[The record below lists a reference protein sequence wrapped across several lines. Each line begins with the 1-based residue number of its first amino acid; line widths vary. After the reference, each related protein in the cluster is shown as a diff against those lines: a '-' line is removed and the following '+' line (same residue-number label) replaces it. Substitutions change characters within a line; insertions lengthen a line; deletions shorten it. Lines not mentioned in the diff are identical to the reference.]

1 MDEEKKDEKKRAT
14 AKFCIPNGRATSF
27 PGRGVPAPLIGESP
41 NRRFH
46 CNTIFF
52 HFLICLYTQ
61 FSLIDTFIFN
71 LTADWPMFLALKITL
86 HLKFRSSYCKIGGL
100 TRSVVSKFCRGLTM
114 FPGICI
120 LFI

>member
-27 PGRGVPAPLIGESP
+27 AGRGVPAPLIGESP

-52 HFLICLYTQ
+52 HFLICLYAQ
-61 FSLIDTFIFN
+61 FPLIDTFI
-71 LTADWPMFLALKITL
+71 LISPLIGQCFLHLKNVALKIQI
-86 HLKFRSSYCKIGGL
+86 SYCVKY
-100 TRSVVSKFCRGLTM
+100 
-114 FPGICI
+114 
-120 LFI
+120 